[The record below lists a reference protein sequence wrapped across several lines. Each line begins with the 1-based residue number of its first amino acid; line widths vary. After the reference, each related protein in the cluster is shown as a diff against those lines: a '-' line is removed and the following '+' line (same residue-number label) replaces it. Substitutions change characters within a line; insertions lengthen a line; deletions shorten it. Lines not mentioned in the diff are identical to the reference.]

1 MFENIDT
8 KGLVS
13 SSQQGIH
20 PRLEQALQRHLA
32 RSWSQPFHEPSVTAY
47 RRLRNE
53 CDFSGNR
60 PFLLDSGC
68 GTGRSTRCLADL
80 YPDQLVI
87 GVDQSEARLAKSGVR
102 HGIVL
107 DQNWILLRAELAT
120 FWRLLLRDGLIPSSH
135 LLLYPNPWP
144 KAGHMKRRWHGHP
157 VFPVLLSLGGEI
169 EMRCNWQIYAQE
181 FAFAVSLATGM
192 NIEVESFQREEK
204 TAKAISPFEQ
214 KYLARGQ
221 DLYSVKVPATV
232 SGEFRKNW
240 LGS

>member
-1 MFENIDT
+1 MLENIDT

-20 PRLEQALQRHLA
+20 PRLEQYLRRHLA
-32 RSWSQPFHEPSVTAY
+32 KPWSQPFHRPSLEVYRRVTAEY
-47 RRLRNE
+47 G
-53 CDFSGNR
+53 FSGGR

-68 GTGRSTRCLADL
+68 GTGRSTQLLAER

-87 GVDQSEARLAKSGVR
+87 GVDQSEARLAKSGMK
-102 HGIVL
+102 HDIIQG
-107 DQNWILLRAELAT
+107 QNWILLRAELAT
-120 FWRLLLRDGLIPSSH
+120 FWRLLLRDGLIPAAH
-135 LLLYPNPWP
+135 FLLYPNPWP

-214 KYLARGQ
+214 KYLERGQ
-221 DLYSVKVPATV
+221 DLYSVKVSDSIA
-232 SGEFRKNW
+232 GAFRKSW
-240 LGS
+240 KHS